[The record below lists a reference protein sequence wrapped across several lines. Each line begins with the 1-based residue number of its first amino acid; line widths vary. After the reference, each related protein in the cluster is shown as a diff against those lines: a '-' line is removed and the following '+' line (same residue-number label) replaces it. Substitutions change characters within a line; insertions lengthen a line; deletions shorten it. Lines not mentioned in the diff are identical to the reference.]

1 MIVDRLDLRDG
12 RMGDG
17 GQDKVGTEANL
28 GFVRTMG
35 ALGALFITLSGL
47 SPSIGVFVVGADVLH
62 QAGSATFLCFLAAG
76 LLGSAIANVYAELA
90 AAFPETGGEYTIV
103 GRILGPSWGL
113 AMLGLNLLTFS
124 IGPAITGL
132 GVSGYLHGVLP
143 GLPQIPTAMA
153 LVALCMG
160 VSILNVRLNALV
172 TGLFLALEL
181 ASLGLVAGLGLLHPH
196 RALGEALAPA
206 MLGPAGHL
214 QPVTLASL
222 GLGAA
227 AAIYAFDG
235 YGAVVYLGEEL
246 HEAPR
251 KIAKVVFWAL
261 GLAALFMLA
270 PILGALVGAPD
281 LPRLFAAEQ
290 PLPALAADLGG
301 PVVSQVLSLAVALAL
316 FNAMIASALMG
327 GRHLYSSGRD
337 GVWPR
342 GMSEALARLHP
353 RFNSPWVAT
362 LAIGVTSIL
371 WCLVRLDLLLILIGD
386 GTAAIYL
393 CMSLAALKGRKG
405 VAAHAPY
412 RMPLFPWIPVLAL
425 LGLSAVGAADL
436 LTPDGREGLLASA
449 VVAVA
454 AVAYYRL
461 AVRKSGRWA
470 HRGPSAGG

>member
-1 MIVDRLDLRDG
+1 MDESEPDRG
-12 RMGDG
+12 P
-17 GQDKVGTEANL
+17 

-62 QAGSATFLCFLAAG
+62 QAGSATFLCFVAAG
-76 LLGSAIANVYAELA
+76 LLGAAIANVYAELA

-113 AMLGLNLLTFS
+113 VMLGLNLLTFS
-124 IGPAITGL
+124 IGPAVTGL
-132 GVSGYLHGVLP
+132 GVSAYLRGVQP
-143 GLPQIPTAMA
+143 GLPEVPTAMV

-181 ASLGLVAGLGLLHPH
+181 ASLGLVACLGLLHPH
-196 RALGEALAPA
+196 RTIGEALAPA
-206 MLGPAGHL
+206 MLGAAGQL
-214 QPVTLASL
+214 QPVSLASL

-261 GLAALFMLA
+261 GLAAVFMLA
-270 PILGALVGAPD
+270 PILGALVGAPS

-301 PVVSQVLSLAVALAL
+301 PVVAQVLSLAVALAL

-337 GVWPR
+337 GVWPK
-342 GMSEALARLHP
+342 GMSAALARLHP
-353 RFNSPWVAT
+353 RFNSPWIAT

-371 WCLVRLDLLLILIGD
+371 WCFVRLDLLLILIGD

-412 RMPLFPWIPVLAL
+412 RMPLFPWLPLLAL
-425 LGLSAVGAADL
+425 MGLLAVGLADL
-436 LTPDGREGLLASA
+436 LTPDGRAGLLASA
-449 VVAVA
+449 VVAA
-454 AVAYYRL
+454 AAIAYYWL
-461 AVRKSGRWA
+461 VVRTSGRWA
-470 HRGPSAGG
+470 HRGPSAPS

>member
-1 MIVDRLDLRDG
+1 MGEGDRG
-12 RMGDG
+12 P
-17 GQDKVGTEANL
+17 

-76 LLGSAIANVYAELA
+76 LLGAAIANVYAELA

-103 GRILGPSWGL
+103 GRILGPAWGL
-113 AMLGLNLLTFS
+113 VMLGLNLLTFS
-124 IGPAITGL
+124 IGPAVTGL
-132 GVSGYLHGVLP
+132 GVSDYLQGVTP
-143 GLPQIPTAMA
+143 GLPQVPTAMV

-172 TGLFLALEL
+172 TGLFLAVEL
-181 ASLGLVAGLGLLHPH
+181 ASLGLVAGLGVLHPH
-196 RALGEALAPA
+196 RVLGEALAPV
-206 MLGPAGHL
+206 MLNPAGHL
-214 QPVTLASL
+214 QPASLASL

-227 AAIYAFDG
+227 MAIYAFDG

-251 KIAKVVFWAL
+251 KIARVVFWAL

-270 PILGALVGAPD
+270 PILGALVGAPS
-281 LPRLFAAEQ
+281 LSRLFAAEH
-290 PLPALAADLGG
+290 PLPDFVADLGG
-301 PVVSQVLSLAVALAL
+301 PVAAKVLSLAVALAL

-337 GVWPR
+337 GVWPK
-342 GMSEALARLHP
+342 GVSAALARLHP

-362 LAIGVTSIL
+362 LAIGATSLL

-393 CMSLAALKGRKG
+393 CMCLAALKGRSG
-405 VAAHAPY
+405 AAAHAPY
-412 RMPLFPWIPVLAL
+412 RMPLFPWVPVLAV
-425 LGLSAVGAADL
+425 LGLLAIAAADL

-449 VVAVA
+449 VVALA
-454 AVAYYRL
+454 ALTYYGL
-461 AVRKSGRWA
+461 SVRNSGRWA
-470 HRGPSAGG
+470 HRGPGASA